1 VIDFVNNGATATS
14 GFDVLAKAGTMIQVG
29 LFGGEVTIPTAMLAL
44 RMIRIE
50 GSFVGTLSQMQD
62 LVRIAQA
69 GKLPHIPV
77 AERSLSAAEVS
88 RALDDLTAGGVA
100 GRIVLTA

>member
-1 VIDFVNNGATATS
+1 
-14 GFDVLAKAGTMIQVG
+14 
-29 LFGGEVTIPTAMLAL
+29 
-44 RMIRIE
+44 
-50 GSFVGTLSQMQD
+50 MQD

-88 RALDDLTAGGVA
+88 RALDDLTAGGGG